1 MTNNFFSNFFINIE
15 KKGNN
20 KHDLINSIEEI
31 FPKKSD
37 RVIDVLNKGIFKYIY
52 KPSNRSVWIAI
63 GEKCEHIIY
72 PKLYCSCQDFYKSVV
87 IKRKRLFCKHILAQ
101 IISEALKLYKEVEL
115 DDDEFKKL
123 VNDLELEFK

>member
-20 KHDLINSIEEI
+20 ERDLINSIEEV
-31 FPKKSD
+31 FPNKSD
-37 RVIDVLNKGIFKYIY
+37 KVLDVLNKGIFKYIY
-52 KPSNRSVWIAI
+52 KPSNRSIWIAL

-87 IKRKRLFCKHILAQ
+87 IKRKRVFCKHILAQ
-101 IISEALKLYKEVEL
+101 IISEALRLYQEIEL
-115 DDDEFKKL
+115 DDAEFKKL
-123 VNDLELEFK
+123 INDLELEYK